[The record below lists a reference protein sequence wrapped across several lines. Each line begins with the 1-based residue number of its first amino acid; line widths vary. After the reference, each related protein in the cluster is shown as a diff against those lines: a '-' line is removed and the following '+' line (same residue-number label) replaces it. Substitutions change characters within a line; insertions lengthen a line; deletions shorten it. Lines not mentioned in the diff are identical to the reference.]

1 MNTNVKTLI
10 DTILASGMTMADLRN
25 LLDDYANLDSFKSDI
40 KAVYDKYGLVLSDN
54 MLNSLAADAFGNPTY
69 RDNTPAPAPKVKVS
83 EDGKKASYQDSNTYV
98 TAYSSTGD
106 AKHYVE
112 GWLAD

>member
-25 LLDDYANLDSFKSDI
+25 LLDDYANLDGFKRDI
-40 KAVYDKYGLVLSDN
+40 RAVYDKYGLVLNDN
-54 MLNSLAADAFGNPTY
+54 MLHSLAIDAFGKETGCC
-69 RDNTPAPAPKVKVS
+69 DKIKVS
-83 EDGKKASYQDSNTYV
+83 EDGTRASYQDNGTYV
-98 TAYSSTGD
+98 NAYSSTGN

>member
-25 LLDDYANLDSFKSDI
+25 LLDDYANLDGFKRDI
-40 KAVYDKYGLVLSDN
+40 RAVYDKYGLVLNDN
-54 MLNSLAADAFGNPTY
+54 MLHSLATDAFGKECGCC
-69 RDNTPAPAPKVKVS
+69 DKIKVS
-83 EDGKKASYQDSNTYV
+83 EDGTRASYQDNGTYV
-98 TAYSSTGD
+98 NAYSSTGN

>member
-25 LLDDYANLDSFKSDI
+25 LLDDYANLDGFKRDI
-40 KAVYDKYGLVLSDN
+40 RAVYDKYGLVLNEN
-54 MLNSLAADAFGNPTY
+54 MLNSLATDAFGKETWTPT
-69 RDNTPAPAPKVKVS
+69 PKVKVS
-83 EDGKKASYQDSNTYV
+83 EDGTAASYTDNNISV
-98 TAYSSTGD
+98 TAYSSTGN